1 MVKKHRCIHCNKIVW
16 VWQRQYLGLDKA
28 HSKCDLKVFIDSIM
42 KMTSLGY
49 MTEKQATDNLINRQE
64 KAYG

>member
-1 MVKKHRCIHCNKIVW
+1 MVNKYRCIHCNKIVW
-16 VWQRQYLGLDKA
+16 YWQKQYLGLTKA
-28 HSKCDLKVFIDSIM
+28 HSGCDLKAFISNIT
-42 KMTSLGY
+42 KATSLGY